1 MCLFG
6 APAGLAAAKAA
17 AATGATLT
25 ASQSA
30 IIAAGQAATAAN
42 AMLAISAA
50 GAGASFYGQRQA
62 ASAQARYQQQLM
74 AAEQER
80 QQQAETNL
88 RMRQQ
93 DEQEARARELAK
105 VSQEAR
111 AMASRNIVAAGEAGI
126 SGASI
131 DALLAEGTRRE
142 LDFYES
148 MTRQGQLQNTAYER
162 EIEAGRT
169 GSAMRI
175 LDINRPVSKPSF
187 ANLAIDLAGAG
198 MSSYDFGQ
206 RLYQTKTQA
215 EPASVRQNYA
225 PGFRFFN

>member
-1 MCLFG
+1 MCLFAA
-6 APAGLAAAKAA
+6 APAAAGAAGAAASASA
-17 AATGATLT
+17 TAATM
-25 ASQSA
+25 
-30 IIAAGQAATAAN
+30 AN
-42 AMLAISAA
+42 AMLAIQAASA
-50 GAGASFYGQRQA
+50 GANYLGQRQA

-80 QQQAETNL
+80 QRQAETNL

-126 SGASI
+126 SGASV

-175 LDINRPVSKPSF
+175 LDINRPVSRPSF
-187 ANLAIDLAGAG
+187 ANLAIDLGSGVMQSA
-198 MSSYDFGQ
+198 DFQ
-206 RLYQTKTQA
+206 DRLYQTRSQA
-215 EPASVRQNYA
+215 DTATNRQNYA

>member
-1 MCLFG
+1 MCTVV
-6 APAGLAAAKAA
+6 AAMAGVQAA
-17 AATGATLT
+17 
-25 ASQSA
+25 SA
-30 IIAAGQAATAAN
+30 I
-42 AMLAISAA
+42 
-50 GAGASFYGQRQA
+50 ASYSGQRQA
-62 ASAQARYQQQLM
+62 ASAQTRYQQQLM
-74 AAEQER
+74 AAERER

-126 SGASI
+126 SGASV

-148 MTRQGQLQNTAYER
+148 MARQGQLQNTAYER

-175 LDINRPVSKPSF
+175 LDINRPVSRPSF

-198 MSSYDFGQ
+198 MQTYDFAQ
-206 RLYQTKTQA
+206 RKYQIDTQSK
-215 EPASVRQNYA
+215 PATERPKFSFSRSLTEGY
-225 PGFRFFN
+225 

>member
-1 MCLFG
+1 MCLFA
-6 APAGLAAAKAA
+6 APAA
-17 AATGATLT
+17 AA
-25 ASQSA
+25 
-30 IIAAGQAATAAN
+30 AAVKAGTATAAQAAAVSAATSAN
-42 AMLAISAA
+42 TMLAISAA
-50 GAGASFYGQRQA
+50 SAGASFYGQRQA
-62 ASAQARYQQQLM
+62 ASAQTSYQQQLM
-74 AAEQER
+74 AAERER

-175 LDINRPVSKPSF
+175 LDINRPVSRPSF
-187 ANLAIDLAGAG
+187 ANLAIDLGRGA
-198 MSSYDFGQ
+198 MQSADFQ
-206 RLYQTKTQA
+206 ERLYQTRSQA
-215 EPASVRQNYA
+215 DTATDRQKYA

>member
-1 MCLFG
+1 MCDPVTFM
-6 APAGLAAAKAA
+6 AV
-17 AATGATLT
+17 T
-25 ASQSA
+25 
-30 IIAAGQAATAAN
+30 TAASSVAN
-42 AMLAISAA
+42 HV
-50 GAGASFYGQRQA
+50 GQQQA
-62 ASAQARYQQQLM
+62 ASAKERYQQQLM
-74 AAEQER
+74 GAERER

-111 AMASRNIVAAGEAGI
+111 AMASRSIVSAGEAGI
-126 SGASI
+126 SGASV

-148 MTRQGQLQNTAYER
+148 MTRQGQLQNIAYER
-162 EIEAGRT
+162 EIESGRT

-175 LDINRPVSKPSF
+175 LDINRPVSRPSF

-198 MSSYDFGQ
+198 MQTYDFAQ
-206 RLYQTKTQA
+206 RKYQIDTQGI
-215 EPASVRQNYA
+215 PATQRADFSFTDSVLGRQDL
-225 PGFRFFN
+225 RK

>member
-1 MCLFG
+1 MCLFAA
-6 APAGLAAAKAA
+6 APAAAGAAGAAASASA
-17 AATGATLT
+17 TAATM
-25 ASQSA
+25 
-30 IIAAGQAATAAN
+30 AN
-42 AMLAISAA
+42 AMLAIQAASA
-50 GAGASFYGQRQA
+50 GANHLGQRQA
-62 ASAQARYQQQLM
+62 ASAQTRYQQQLM
-74 AAEQER
+74 SAERER

-126 SGASI
+126 SGASV

-175 LDINRPVSKPSF
+175 LDINRPVSRPSF
-187 ANLAIDLAGAG
+187 ANLAIDLGSGVMQSA
-198 MSSYDFGQ
+198 DFQ
-206 RLYQTKTQA
+206 DRLYQTRSQA
-215 EPASVRQNYA
+215 DTATNRQNYA

>member
-1 MCLFG
+1 MCLFT
-6 APAGLAAAKAA
+6 AAAV
-17 AATGATLT
+17 GG
-25 ASQSA
+25 S
-30 IIAAGQAATAAN
+30 AATATAMN
-42 AMLAISAA
+42 TMLAIQAASA
-50 GAGASFYGQRQA
+50 GTNFIGQRQA
-62 ASAQARYQQQLM
+62 ASAQTRYQQQLM

-80 QQQAETNL
+80 QRQAETNL

-126 SGASI
+126 SGASV

-175 LDINRPVSKPSF
+175 LDINRPVSRPSF
-187 ANLAIDLAGAG
+187 ANLAIDLGRAGFET
-198 MSSYDFGQ
+198 YDFGQ
-206 RLYQTKTQA
+206 RMTSIKKQSDSRA
-215 EPASVRQNYA
+215 EMPTLR
-225 PGFRFFN
+225 GF

>member
-1 MCLFG
+1 MCLFT
-6 APAGLAAAKAA
+6 AA
-17 AATGATLT
+17 AAG
-25 ASQSA
+25 S
-30 IIAAGQAATAAN
+30 AATAT
-42 AMLAISAA
+42 AMNTMLGIQAASA
-50 GAGASFYGQRQA
+50 GANFIGQRQA
-62 ASAQARYQQQLM
+62 ASAQTRYQQQLM
-74 AAEQER
+74 AAEQDR
-80 QQQAETNL
+80 QRQAETNL

-111 AMASRNIVAAGEAGI
+111 AMDSRNIVAAGEAGI
-126 SGASI
+126 SGASV

-175 LDINRPVSKPSF
+175 LDINRPVSRPSF
-187 ANLAIDLAGAG
+187 ANLAIDLGTAGFKA
-198 MSSYDFGQ
+198 YDFGQ
-206 RLYQTKTQA
+206 RMTAAQGEDAKMPTFFWN
-215 EPASVRQNYA
+215 QNKDD
-225 PGFRFFN
+225 